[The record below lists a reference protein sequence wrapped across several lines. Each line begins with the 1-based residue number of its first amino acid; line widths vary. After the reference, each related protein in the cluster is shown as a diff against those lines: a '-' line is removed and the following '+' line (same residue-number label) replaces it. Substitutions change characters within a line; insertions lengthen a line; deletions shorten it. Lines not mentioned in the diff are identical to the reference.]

1 MISVICDL
9 FCGLVLSRRT
19 LVYKATHL
27 CVYIGVSRWFVLILR
42 LQGGR
47 AAVDAACRHS
57 RYRCPSHAA
66 LHARDIALPSR
77 PFFSTKY
84 L

>member
-27 CVYIGVSRWFVLILR
+27 CVYIGVSRWYVLILR
-42 LQGGR
+42 LHRGGT
-47 AAVDAACRHS
+47 AAAAAAAA
-57 RYRCPSHAA
+57 PHA
-66 LHARDIALPSR
+66 SR
-77 PFFSTKY
+77 PRPLPFRHAHSPS
-84 L
+84 